1 MRSALFNPTTWS
13 PLAALLLLAVLLSP
27 TSADES
33 GKETEPAHKDP
44 APMAAGD
51 NHPKTEITQ
60 AEVDAQEDFDKHN
73 PEHPSTGE
81 HAPEEFPPNPHD
93 LSHNDPTEMQA
104 APHEPSISLAIF
116 PLVVFVFL
124 VWVLGHFAWSPI
136 IEGLKA
142 RESSMEG
149 KMKKAEEMYEQ
160 ASAKLAE
167 YNRKLAEAQKE
178 IKQLREDMIKAA
190 DDKAKQIVD
199 AAQQS
204 AEAER
209 QRAVREI
216 NAAKGAA
223 INELA
228 QASVNLAVDLAGQ
241 ITRKELTAADHA
253 NLIQDSISKLP
264 SSN

>member
-1 MRSALFNPTTWS
+1 MRSALFNPTMWS
-13 PLAALLLLAVLLSP
+13 PLAALLLLAFLLSP
-27 TSADES
+27 TLADES
-33 GKETEPAHKDP
+33 GKEAEPAQKDP
-44 APMAAGD
+44 APMAAGE
-51 NHPKTEITQ
+51 NHPK
-60 AEVDAQEDFDKHN
+60 AELTAEEMEAQEEFEKHN

-81 HAPEEFPPNPHD
+81 HAPEEFPENPHD

-104 APHEPSISLAIF
+104 APHEPNISLA
-116 PLVVFVFL
+116 VFTLIVFIFL
-124 VWVLGHFAWSPI
+124 VWVLRHFAWAPI

-167 YNRKLAEAQKE
+167 YNRKLADAQQE

-190 DDKAKQIVD
+190 DDKAKQIVE
-199 AAQQS
+199 AAQHS

-209 QRAVREI
+209 ERAVREI

-241 ITRKELTAADHA
+241 ITRKELSAADHA
-253 NLIQDSISKLP
+253 SLIQDSISKLP
-264 SSN
+264 STN